1 MEQKMKCPYCGRCIG
16 FVQSTDDENSVFS
29 ITKSE
34 PKIVGKKQRTFH
46 CTCQVLFGYVQCC
59 PLTVLSSSF
68 YFQSR

>member
-34 PKIVGKKQRTFH
+34 PKIVGKKNKEHFI
-46 CTCQVLFGYVQCC
+46 VLVKDVKQKFI
-59 PLTVLSSSF
+59 S
-68 YFQSR
+68 

>member
-46 CTCQVLFGYVQCC
+46 CTCQRCKTEVYILMGFKN
-59 PLTVLSSSF
+59 
-68 YFQSR
+68 

>member
-16 FVQSTDDENSVFS
+16 FVQATDDENSVFS

-46 CTCQVLFGYVQCC
+46 CTCQRCKEEIYILMGFKN
-59 PLTVLSSSF
+59 
-68 YFQSR
+68 

>member
-46 CTCQVLFGYVQCC
+46 CT
-59 PLTVLSSSF
+59 
-68 YFQSR
+68 FQRCKAVVYILMGFKN